1 MLPVMPVML
10 LFILSAVT
18 VVRAERYITTETL
31 NGHVRGVIENVD
43 GVDVEA
49 YLGIPYAEPPVGELR
64 FRKPVPAKS
73 WHPTTLDALKFGSPC
88 AQANGSFPPVPW
100 LVNRDQVREDCL
112 YLNVWS
118 PLRRHKLLG
127 VLFWIHGGAYRTGT
141 TSESLYDAKTLA
153 AVGDI
158 VVVSINFRV
167 GSFGFLYTGPGSSSG
182 NYALWDQHLGLLWV
196 RENIGRFGGDAK
208 RVTVYGES
216 AGSIGIGALLVA
228 PCNAG
233 LIHRAIMSSGSNYWL
248 VPPQNVVGH
257 TYTDRIAKYVGCL
270 DPSKP
275 SSKTHPKEVVECLRR
290 VPVSKII
297 DAEETQFSRDLV
309 TFTPSHADDFL
320 PVPEIEAIARGLF
333 IPLESIL
340 AGSMAQEGSMFIY
353 FRGPSFAK
361 VASGPKLSKQEAAD
375 FAARHYFSFLP
386 KATQSM
392 ITSSYMRR
400 VPGVN
405 DWAGNLRALIDTLGD
420 FLIFCPTKFYA
431 EAFAKM
437 NHPVYFYVFDYPY
450 THGLW
455 PPWMGATHFEDV
467 QFTFG
472 MPFRFPEHYS
482 DADRDQS
489 KACMEVIGS
498 YVNTGRPTVPGGGE
512 WPVFTKQQPLHVF
525 WRAVNASIGSDF
537 HGEGCDVYRML
548 YKILGVPAP

>member
-1 MLPVMPVML
+1 MLPVMPIML

-49 YLGIPYAEPPVGELR
+49 YLGIPYAEPPVGKLR
-64 FRKPVPAKS
+64 FRKPVPVKS

-118 PLRRHKLLG
+118 PLRRPKLLG
-127 VLFWIHGGAYRTGT
+127 VLFWIHGGGYRTGT

-182 NYALWDQHLGLLWV
+182 NYALWDQHLALLW
-196 RENIGRFGGDAK
+196 
-208 RVTVYGES
+208 ES
-216 AGSIGIGALLVA
+216 ARCSSP

-297 DAEETQFSRDLV
+297 DAEETQFSLDLV
-309 TFTPSHADDFL
+309 TFTPSHGDDFL
-320 PVPEIEAIARGLF
+320 PLPELEAIARGLF

-361 VASGPKLSKQEAAD
+361 VTSGPKLSKQEAAD

-405 DWAGNLRALIDTLGD
+405 DWAGNLRALMDTLGD

-450 THGLW
+450 KRGLW
-455 PPWMGATHFEDV
+455 PPWMGATHFGDL

-472 MPFRFPEHYS
+472 MPFRFPERYS

-548 YKILGVPAP
+548 YKLLGVPAP

>member
-1 MLPVMPVML
+1 MLSVV
-10 LFILSAVT
+10 SAVLLVFFISAT
-18 VVRAERYITTETL
+18 GLRAHRYITTETL
-31 NGHVRGVIENVD
+31 NGHIRGVIEDVD
-43 GVDVEA
+43 GIDVER

-64 FRKPVPAKS
+64 FRRPVPAKS
-73 WHPTTLDALKFGSPC
+73 WRPTTMDALKFASPC
-88 AQANGSFPPVPW
+88 PQANGSFPYVPW
-100 LVNRDQVREDCL
+100 LVKRDLIREDCL

-118 PLRRHKLLG
+118 PLRRRDPLG
-127 VLFWIHGGAYRTGT
+127 VLFWIHGGGYRTGT
-141 TSESLYDAKTLA
+141 ASAPLYDSKTLA

-196 RENIGRFGGDAK
+196 RDNIAQFGGDPG

-257 TYTDRIAKYVGCL
+257 AYTDRIAKYVGCL
-270 DPSKP
+270 DQSKP
-275 SSKTHPKEVVECLRR
+275 SSKTHPEEVVKCLRK
-290 VPVSKII
+290 VPVAKII
-297 DAEETQFSRDLV
+297 DAEETQFPVELV
-309 TFTPSHADDFL
+309 TFTPSHGDDFL
-320 PVPEIEAIARGLF
+320 PLPELDAISRGLF

-340 AGSMAQEGSMFIY
+340 AGAMTEEGSMFVF

-361 VASGPKLSKQEAAD
+361 ITSGPQLTKQEAAD

-392 ITSSYMRR
+392 ITGSYMRR
-400 VPGVN
+400 VPGFN
-405 DWAGNLRALIDTLGD
+405 DWTGNLRALMDILGD
-420 FLIFCPTKFYA
+420 FVIFCPTKFYA

-437 NHPVYFYVFDYPY
+437 NNPVYFYMFDYRY
-450 THGLW
+450 KDGFW
-455 PPWMGATHFEDV
+455 PPWMGATHYEDL

-472 MPFRFPEHYS
+472 MPFRFPERYS
-482 DADRDQS
+482 NADREQS
-489 KACMEVIGS
+489 KACMQVIGS
-498 YVNTGRPTVPGGGE
+498 YVNTGRPAVPGGGE
-512 WPVFTKQQPLHVF
+512 WPAFTKQQPLHVF
-525 WRAVNASIGSDF
+525 LRAVNATIGSDF
-537 HGEGCDVYRML
+537 HGEGCDIYRTL
-548 YKILGVPAP
+548 YKLLGVPVP